1 MIKKLAATTAVNDA
15 DIEKAFSDQAS
26 GFVENKLGPL
36 MKAPHNIGFEVVRK
50 SEDNTRIIGI
60 FAFKVEDSLLFA
72 PVFFLNGD
80 IKGPLL
86 YRCDTKTFVPA
97 NKDWATYLIGSI
109 QDSEGK
115 GNNTA
120 LRGNYP
126 PYVMMDKMTF
136 TPTREK
142 RASSKADPLNCGDP
156 IPFTIELNP
165 ANKKEVVVNVDSIY
179 SPTTGN
185 VWDGTMLKVALYDD
199 GTVHCKCDGD
209 EFLLRKDDGTQFEKS
224 STGDRSTISTPEGN
238 VLMLGSI
245 AHNRIHTGLFK
256 KSAADAYNWDP
267 DFILPFV
274 NMVEEHP
281 LQSLIKES
289 KNKEEIINK
298 VLDAA
303 DSSPKFTENLMECYE
318 SLESLVPDSFG
329 SVEKK
334 SSAGELK
341 IVYTANSV
349 PSNQESLTRFFK
361 DEYYLKDTRD
371 KSKLTEAYTCDPVRL
386 ESVNYPGLYDV
397 LKADSEY
404 EDNVLILPD
413 KRSCPC
419 SCTNEV
425 PFYNDTVL
433 IKGNKI
439 CSAEHE
445 HIYGIRKDCVD
456 AYPLYTDTVKEGKT
470 YVIVDNNSFNGFIK
484 VLTTKKSDDVTYITK
499 YRRGNMFYSEEDGGN
514 KKIKA
519 HMNPL
524 SESTIVINR
533 KSSISNDNL
542 FGSGVKFVEISPYK
556 EGDDVVYFEYL
567 GGFDKNLSIDN
578 IIWTEFSE
586 PKVTVSIDASF
597 NKESRYR
604 IESLGEKS
612 PALTKLNMLVKLARD
627 LKIHADDAYNII
639 DKASENGSYSFM
651 LNGVEKKAFKLR
663 IAEHPRFDNEFDSEF
678 GIPVEP
684 NYEYKLDTQAEQISP
699 EPSHIGDSYD
709 PSTLSGLSNATVVTS
724 DPASLRE
731 LANTYKLPHVFE
743 HGVVGTLA
751 DTFDSIAML
760 DKYIG
765 KIEDAVDALYRIL
778 FLFYWKPGDFEKLYG
793 TDDMTNFEAET
804 RADAEAL
811 GALLLRLLKKTENY
825 RKGNMPTSGEE
836 QSIK

>member
-15 DIEKAFSDQAS
+15 DIEKAFADQAS

-50 SEDNTRIIGI
+50 SDDNTRIIGI

-109 QDSEGK
+109 QDSEGR
-115 GNNTA
+115 GNSTS

-136 TPTREK
+136 SPTREK
-142 RASSKADPLNCGDP
+142 RAGVDPTKQSTP
-156 IPFTIELNP
+156 PAFKIELNP
-165 ANKKEVVVNVDSIY
+165 SDKKEVVVNVDSVY
-179 SPTTGN
+179 SPSDGH
-185 VWDGTMLKVALYDD
+185 VWDGTMMKIASCED
-199 GTVHCKCDGD
+199 GTVLCTYEGD
-209 EFLLRKDDGTQFEKS
+209 SFLLRKDDGIQFEKS
-224 STGDRSTISTPEGN
+224 ASGDKTTLNTPDGR
-238 VLMLGSI
+238 VLILGPV
-245 AHNRIHTGLFK
+245 AHDRVHTGLFK
-256 KSAADAYNWDP
+256 KSSTDQYNWDL

-274 NMVEEHP
+274 NMIEAHP

-289 KNKEEIINK
+289 KNRGEILNK

-303 DSSPKFTENLMECYE
+303 DSSPKFTENLMECYD
-318 SLESLVPDSFG
+318 SLESLVPDSPCNT
-329 SVEKK
+329 EKK
-334 SSAGELK
+334 ASAAGELK

-349 PSNQESLTRFFK
+349 PVNQDALTRFFK
-361 DEYYLKDTRD
+361 DEYYITDTRD
-371 KSKLTEAYTCDPVRL
+371 KSSLSEAYTCDPISL
-386 ESVNYPGLYDV
+386 ETINYSGVYDL
-397 LKADSEY
+397 LKPDSSY
-404 EDNVLILPD
+404 EDNVLVVPTQD
-413 KRSCPC
+413 DCPC
-419 SCTNEV
+419 DSCESSLTNDIEV
-425 PFYNDTVL
+425 LL

-439 CSAEHE
+439 CSEISKN
-445 HIYGIRKDCVD
+445 IYGIRKSCVKH
-456 AYPLYTDTVKEGKT
+456 YPLYTDTVSDGKT
-470 YVIVDNNSFNGFIK
+470 YVILDNDTVNGFIK
-484 VLTTKKSDDVTYITK
+484 VISTKKSDDVTYITS
-499 YRRGNMFYSEEDGGN
+499 YRRGHSCFKDTYNGN
-514 KKIKA
+514 HVTKVY
-519 HMNPL
+519 MGSV
-524 SESTIVINR
+524 SESPIVINR
-533 KSSISNDNL
+533 RSSSSNDSL
-542 FGSGVKFVEISPYK
+542 FGARTRFVEVSPSK
-556 EGDDVVYFEYL
+556 EEDGTIYFDYL
-567 GGFDKNLSIDN
+567 EGFDNKLPIDN
-578 IIWTEFSE
+578 IIWNEFSE
-586 PKVTVSIDASF
+586 PRITVSVDDSF
-597 NKESRYR
+597 SKEAKFR

-612 PALTKLNMLVKLARD
+612 PSLSKLNMLVKLARD
-627 LKIHADDAYNII
+627 LKIPADDAYNIV

-651 LNGVEKKAFKLR
+651 LNGVEKQAFKLR
-663 IAEHPRFDNEFDSEF
+663 IAEHPRFDNEFDSEL

-684 NYEYKLDTQAEQISP
+684 HYEYKLDTQAEQVSA

-709 PSTLSGLSNATVVTS
+709 PSTLSGLSNATVVSS

-731 LANTYKLPHVFE
+731 LADTYKLPHVFE

-804 RADAEAL
+804 RADTESL